1 MPDDLEERML
11 ELLNLFVT
19 FVSFSR
25 QDGALAVADEALSI
39 AREAD
44 SAKWQFAFLLY
55 LCDLFDPE
63 QFPADF
69 RQYTYELFGLVTDRA
84 DELLEE
90 PEHRYIGPA
99 LDAMLE
105 RLPSAD
111 RLILA
116 GRFSSVK
123 ARYYEDYRA
132 EMAHEPSTAT
142 PLPQEV
148 LAKYRI
154 LSVAA
159 AENSGGADS
168 ILSAPLAEIHSS
180 LCEAIKGL
188 VLSRGER
195 HHLLAE
201 VHYITM
207 QAGIRWN
214 QRKPLKEG
222 AAALFKQPRFNHRQA
237 DRVRAS
243 LALMSLWNEEI
254 RQLGPRASE
263 VSDSYNSP
271 QFRAVR
277 KFILG
282 YMEDLFKHRLVRF
295 MASSL
300 HQFYPL
306 IASYVDYLSE
316 RPETKRQAARLIS
329 VFQGGLTS
337 VAYGLRDDQGL
348 RPGDFDFF
356 AFELDNLLHYQS
368 LDIEASQEEAAI
380 PDGIP
385 YPGIRHGRQNRDADI
400 AVGRMEVEDYRSY
413 SGLSFQ
419 NTAVDEDF
427 PLPASIIDLH
437 AELEHSEA
445 VITFFASE
453 QWVYAGAICGKLKKI
468 FLERVCDRSEVI
480 RRSISLSA
488 HLRSGVERFLLDRSE
503 LAWLHEFLVGPA
515 VAMLPKSIERI
526 VFIAPQLHLP
536 LHLSYDDSR
545 GRYLLEDYCITYA
558 HSAHLYREALKSR
571 RTSSGRALI
580 VDGSTGGANT
590 LKNVE
595 GELAV
600 VRRALQQKFQVD
612 GPVQLRDDVLRPR
625 QKVTV
630 LHYAGHMDTMESGTS
645 WNLRLS
651 DGRVSPGEL
660 LGNVDRSAEIVSLFS
675 CFSADQLGGSLE
687 PIGISVILAAAGVRT
702 FIGCQWAIPDQVAA
716 AIAAD
721 LYSAWSKESLSLPD
735 ATRKAML
742 RWRTWP
748 PAVWGSV
755 VCYGPFHGA

>member
-1 MPDDLEERML
+1 ML

-19 FVSFSR
+19 FTSFSR

-39 AREAD
+39 ARDAD

-63 QFPADF
+63 QFPIDY
-69 RQYTYELFGLVTDRA
+69 RRYIYELFGLVTDRA

-111 RLILA
+111 RSILL
-116 GRFSSVK
+116 GRFSAVRV
-123 ARYYEDYRA
+123 RYYEDYRV
-132 EMAHEPSTAT
+132 EMAHEPSTAA
-142 PLPQEV
+142 PLPEKF
-148 LAKYRI
+148 LTKYRI

-159 AENSGGADS
+159 AGNSDGTDP
-168 ILSAPLAEIHSS
+168 APSTPLVKIHSS
-180 LCEAIKGL
+180 LRGIVKEL

-201 VHYITM
+201 VHYLTL

-214 QRKPLKEG
+214 QGSAIEEG
-222 AAALFKQPRFNHRQA
+222 AAALLKQPRFNHREA

-254 RQLGPRASE
+254 RQLGPHAPE
-263 VSDSYNSP
+263 VPNSYNSP
-271 QFRAVR
+271 QFREVR
-277 KFILG
+277 KFIWEYL
-282 YMEDLFKHRLVRF
+282 ESLFKHRLVRF

-316 RPETKRQAARLIS
+316 RSVTKRQAARIIS

-337 VAYGLRDDQGL
+337 VAYGLRDDEGL

-368 LDIEASQEEAAI
+368 LESDAGQEEGTASAGVMLPEIKDDRKIRDSDI
-380 PDGIP
+380 PVGGI
-385 YPGIRHGRQNRDADI
+385 
-400 AVGRMEVEDYRSY
+400 EVEDDRSY

-419 NTAVDEDF
+419 STAVDEDF
-427 PLPASIIDLH
+427 PLPASITDLYT
-437 AELEHSEA
+437 ELEHSEA

-453 QWVYAGAICGKLKKI
+453 QWIYAGAICGELKKI
-468 FLERVCDRSEVI
+468 LLERVCDRTEVT
-480 RRSISLSA
+480 RRSLALSSQ
-488 HLRSGVERFLLDRSE
+488 LRSGVERFLLDRSE
-503 LAWLHEFLVGPA
+503 LAWLHELLVGPA

-526 VFIAPQLHLP
+526 VLIAPQLHLP
-536 LHLSYDDSR
+536 LHLSYDESR
-545 GRYLLEDYCITYA
+545 SKYLLEDYCITYA
-558 HSAHLYREALKSR
+558 HSVHLYREALKSR
-571 RTSSGRALI
+571 RMPSGKALI
-580 VDGSTGGANT
+580 VDGSKGGANT

-595 GELAV
+595 RELAT

-612 GPVQLRDDVLRPR
+612 GPVQLRGDVLRPR
-625 QKVTV
+625 QKVTA
-630 LHYAGHMDTMESGTS
+630 LHYAGHMDTMKSGTS

-660 LGNVDRSAEIVSLFS
+660 LGNVDRNAEIVSLFS
-675 CFSADQLGGSLE
+675 CFSADQLGGGVE
-687 PIGISVILAAAGVRT
+687 PIGISAVLAAAGVRT

-721 LYSAWSKESLSLPD
+721 LYSVWSRESLSFPE
-735 ATRKAML
+735 ATRRAML
-742 RWRTWP
+742 KWRTWP

-755 VCYGPFHGA
+755 VCYGPFHDA